1 MLNITA
7 PTFDRVYAGYTQPEA
22 QPITI
27 INTGNSDATIIG
39 VTLTGDVNAFILSVK
54 DGAIITAGSTDNTT
68 YTIRPAGGLSAGTYT
83 ATITIAY
90 NNDTQASADVSFTV
104 SRRSTGSNTPTYPPT
119 VEKTDNGSTDVAP
132 ANPRQGAKVT
142 ITPKP
147 DEGYETAGV
156 TVTDSKGS
164 PVKVTDNGDGTWSF
178 TQPASKVDIKVTFVE
193 VETACDGGRDCPA
206 YHLTDVNADAWYHEA
221 VDYVLI
227 NGMMSGYPGGL
238 FAPGDSLS
246 RGMLAQI
253 LYNAAGKPAVFGKS
267 AFIDVADGA
276 WYTDAVI
283 WASRNGIV
291 EGYNG
296 LFAPEDPVTRE
307 QCAVMLWR
315 CAGCPAAIQKQL
327 ESADADQVSAW
338 ALEAMLWAVEN
349 GVLKGYNGIL
359 NPGGGITRAEAAQ
372 MLKNFIENI
381 G

>member
-1 MLNITA
+1 M
-7 PTFDRVYAGYTQPEA
+7 
-22 QPITI
+22 
-27 INTGNSDATIIG
+27 
-39 VTLTGDVNAFILSVK
+39 
-54 DGAIITAGSTDNTT
+54 
-68 YTIRPAGGLSAGTYT
+68 
-83 ATITIAY
+83 
-90 NNDTQASADVSFTV
+90 
-104 SRRSTGSNTPTYPPT
+104 
-119 VEKTDNGSTDVAP
+119 
-132 ANPRQGAKVT
+132 
-142 ITPKP
+142 
-147 DEGYETAGV
+147 
-156 TVTDSKGS
+156 
-164 PVKVTDNGDGTWSF
+164 
-178 TQPASKVDIKVTFVE
+178 
-193 VETACDGGRDCPA
+193 
-206 YHLTDVNADAWYHEA
+206 TDVNADAWYHEA

-338 ALEAMLWAVEN
+338 GAGSHAVGCGERRSQR
-349 GVLKGYNGIL
+349 L
-359 NPGGGITRAEAAQ
+359 
-372 MLKNFIENI
+372 
-381 G
+381 

>member
-1 MLNITA
+1 M
-7 PTFDRVYAGYTQPEA
+7 
-22 QPITI
+22 
-27 INTGNSDATIIG
+27 
-39 VTLTGDVNAFILSVK
+39 
-54 DGAIITAGSTDNTT
+54 
-68 YTIRPAGGLSAGTYT
+68 
-83 ATITIAY
+83 
-90 NNDTQASADVSFTV
+90 
-104 SRRSTGSNTPTYPPT
+104 
-119 VEKTDNGSTDVAP
+119 
-132 ANPRQGAKVT
+132 
-142 ITPKP
+142 
-147 DEGYETAGV
+147 
-156 TVTDSKGS
+156 
-164 PVKVTDNGDGTWSF
+164 
-178 TQPASKVDIKVTFVE
+178 
-193 VETACDGGRDCPA
+193 
-206 YHLTDVNADAWYHEA
+206 TDVNADAWYHEA